1 MINTE
6 ILDIDIA
13 IIGAG
18 PSGIAA
24 AIELSKLGYKNL
36 IVFEREDEAG
46 GTPRHCGHLGF
57 GMFEFGQIL
66 TGPSYAKKL
75 RKKAKDNDINIY
87 LGATLVK
94 IDNDILLFSTPEGM
108 KQYRAKRTLLAM
120 GARETPRPER
130 LISGIRSPNIITTGA
145 LQRFTYLEQR
155 RPFSEAV
162 IVGSEIVS
170 FSAMMTARHANI
182 KIVAIIEE
190 ENEINSHVVLKY
202 LAKYI
207 FKIPIYTNTK
217 IMSINGENKEIRS
230 LTVLKDGQEETI
242 LCNGIVFTGH
252 FTPESSILKKSFD
265 DFNLCNNSVYI
276 SQNFQ
281 TSKLQYFAS
290 GNVLRGALTAFKCYF
305 EGKKVAKYIDNSLKQ
320 KKNPTFLKIDAD
332 KNIDWYY
339 PSLVDMSSPRRYLTK
354 VRLVSRKK
362 GLLKVLLNGKEV
374 QRQNISPLPYFM
386 TKIDCP
392 NINLKETDNIRI
404 IFETKLYVK
413 HDILLY
419 ICY

>member
-46 GTPRHCGHLGF
+46 GTPKHCGHLGF

-66 TGPSYAKKL
+66 TGPAYAKKL
-75 RKKAKDNDINIY
+75 RKKAKDNDIKIY
-87 LGATLVK
+87 LGTTLVK
-94 IDNDILLFSTPEGM
+94 IDDDILLFSTPKGM

-170 FSAMMTARHANI
+170 FSAMMTARAANI

-190 ENEINSHVVLKY
+190 ESEINSYVVLRY
-202 LAKYI
+202 LARYI
-207 FKIPIYTNTK
+207 FKIPVYTNTK

-265 DFNLCNNSVYI
+265 DFNICNNSVYI

-281 TSKLQYFAS
+281 TSNLQYFAS

-305 EGKKVAKYIDNSLKQ
+305 EGKKVAKHIHKSLKQ
-320 KKNPTFLKIDAD
+320 KKNPIFLKIDAD
-332 KNIDWYY
+332 ENIDWYY
-339 PSLVDMSSPRRYLTK
+339 PSLVDMSSPKRYLSK
-354 VRLVSRKK
+354 VRFASRKK
-362 GLLKVLLNGKEV
+362 GFLKVLVNDKEV
-374 QRQNISPLPYFM
+374 QRQNINSLPYLSS
-386 TKIDCP
+386 TIYYP
-392 NINLKETDNIRI
+392 NIDLKETDIIRI
-404 IFETKLYVK
+404 VFVK
-413 HDILLY
+413 EM
-419 ICY
+419 